1 MSSGNDDFELDEEEL
16 DAGAQELERHG
27 DAIYSSIKDY
37 IAEHDL
43 PEDVVSGML
52 LVMAIQLRMVGYAFD
67 TEQPS
72 ATGLKLDLDRFRNEM
87 EEAVRAAKKDAEEFI
102 AEVKRMPEELED
114 DLEDETMRTM
124 RRRTRTRKTKT
135 TMKTRMMTKT
145 TRRKKI
151 SHDAGGLAGK
161 GISGFLGPIPSR
173 CARARLAAQ

>member
-114 DLEDETMRTM
+114 DLEDDDDDDDEDEEEEEDEDEEDDEDEDDDEDD
-124 RRRTRTRKTKT
+124 
-135 TMKTRMMTKT
+135 
-145 TRRKKI
+145 KKKKDK
-151 SHDAGGLAGK
+151 S
-161 GISGFLGPIPSR
+161 
-173 CARARLAAQ
+173 